1 MGLDYNY
8 GDTCHQDKFKTFLK
22 ETLTVLCLRFQT
34 EIFFNVIGVK
44 SEIGVGLNLVGEKLK
59 DFQISGLILS
69 TSERNS
75 PRSSNYEVSISY
87 FREYLT

>member
-1 MGLDYNY
+1 MSSFLDRDILQCDWSY
-8 GDTCHQDKFKTFLK
+8 
-22 ETLTVLCLRFQT
+22 
-34 EIFFNVIGVK
+34 K

-75 PRSSNYEVSISY
+75 PSSSNYEVLILH